1 MACVVFKCIFNRIGT
16 EEQYYLFTKTLLLMS
31 YSISYHHA
39 LGDASIRCY
48 AWEVAGILRNMVHMA
63 LQGHEF
69 SNVTITKI

>member
-1 MACVVFKCIFNRIGT
+1 
-16 EEQYYLFTKTLLLMS
+16 MS

-69 SNVTITKI
+69 SNVTISRI

>member
-1 MACVVFKCIFNRIGT
+1 MTNYC
-16 EEQYYLFTKTLLLMS
+16 
-31 YSISYHHA
+31 ISYHHS

-63 LQGHEF
+63 IQGHKF